1 MVFLRYFCIFLKLMN
16 ILHVK
21 YFGTGGGSF
30 SEQIINWS
38 YVFLTCNYH
47 MSTNTSVDNDE
58 YQDRSSSPSANIPIL
73 YDVIII
79 GSGPAGYTAGVYTSR
94 ARLKTL
100 IISGTLPGGQLM
112 TTSEVENY
120 PGFPNGIFGPELMMN
135 MRQQAERF
143 GSTVIDDEVIRVN
156 FKQRPF
162 MITTHSQIYEAQSVL
177 ICTGAS
183 PRKLGI
189 PAEGQFAGRG
199 VSYCATCDG
208 PFFRG
213 EDIIVVGG
221 GDTAIEEATFLTK
234 FGKSV
239 KIVHRRDS
247 LRASKILQDKAFE
260 NPKIKFLWNSV
271 VADIKGGKK
280 IADVVVRDINNENE
294 LKIPAG
300 GLFVAIG
307 HEPNTAIFKGQLE
320 TDDKGYIVL
329 KNQTRTSVD
338 GVFAAGDVHDYRYR
352 QAVTAAGFGCMAALD
367 VEKWLTESKHRKQ
380 EEIQERA
387 EYAQGRSK

>member
-1 MVFLRYFCIFLKLMN
+1 
-16 ILHVK
+16 
-21 YFGTGGGSF
+21 
-30 SEQIINWS
+30 
-38 YVFLTCNYH
+38 
-47 MSTNTSVDNDE
+47 MSKTDGKDESVN
-58 YQDRSSSPSANIPIL
+58 SGKVSL
-73 YDVIII
+73 YDVIIV
-79 GSGPAGYTAGVYTSR
+79 GSGPAGYTAGIYTSR

-100 IISGTLPGGQLM
+100 LVTGTLPGGQLM

-143 GSTVIDDEVIRVN
+143 GTIAVDDEVIQVD

-162 MITTHSQIYEAQSVL
+162 KITTSSEIFESEAVL

-189 PAEGQFAGRG
+189 KGEQTFAGRG

-208 PFFRG
+208 PFFKG
-213 EDIIVVGG
+213 EDIVVVGG
-221 GDTAIEEATFLTK
+221 GDTALEEATFLSK
-234 FGKSV
+234 FGKSI

-260 NPKIKFLWNSV
+260 NPKIEFLWNSV
-271 VADIKGGKK
+271 VSDIVGDKK
-280 IADVVVRDINNENE
+280 ITSIVVRDVYNGKEQ
-294 LKIPAG
+294 KIQAG

-307 HEPNTAIFKGQLE
+307 HDPNTGIFTGQLE
-320 TDDKGYIVL
+320 LDDKGYISL
-329 KNQTRTSVD
+329 KNNSLTSVE

-352 QAVTAAGFGCMAALD
+352 QAITAGGFGCMAALD
-367 VEKWLTESKHRKQ
+367 VEKWLTERKHSENKA
-380 EEIQERA
+380 ISSSFYTRA
-387 EYAQGRSK
+387 

>member
-1 MVFLRYFCIFLKLMN
+1 MSKKANRN
-16 ILHVK
+16 SHGSTEVK
-21 YFGTGGGSF
+21 
-30 SEQIINWS
+30 N
-38 YVFLTCNYH
+38 
-47 MSTNTSVDNDE
+47 
-58 YQDRSSSPSANIPIL
+58 L

-79 GSGPAGYTAGVYTSR
+79 GSGPAGFTAGVYTSR
-94 ARLKTL
+94 AKLKTL
-100 IISGTLPGGQLM
+100 IISGSLPGGQLM

-143 GSTVIDDEVIRVN
+143 GTTVIDDEVLKVN
-156 FKQRPF
+156 FKNHPF
-162 MITTHSQIYEAQSVL
+162 LISTHSESFEGRAIL
-177 ICTGAS
+177 LCTGAS

-189 PAEGQFAGRG
+189 NGEQEFGGRG

-213 EDIIVVGG
+213 EEIAVIGG

-239 KIVHRRDS
+239 KIIHRRDF
-247 LRASKILQDKAFE
+247 LRASKILQEKAFE
-260 NPKIKFLWNSV
+260 NSKIQFIWNHV
-271 VADIKGGKK
+271 VTGISGNKKIESIDIKDLTTGK
-280 IADVVVRDINNENE
+280 ISNVSV
-294 LKIPAG
+294 G

-307 HEPNTAIFKGQLE
+307 HEPNTSIFKDQLE
-320 TDDKGYIVL
+320 LDDKGYVVL
-329 KNQTRTSVD
+329 KENTRTSVE

-367 VEKWLTESKHRKQ
+367 VEKWLSEKKSHK
-380 EEIQERA
+380 
-387 EYAQGRSK
+387 

>member
-1 MVFLRYFCIFLKLMN
+1 MA
-16 ILHVK
+16 
-21 YFGTGGGSF
+21 
-30 SEQIINWS
+30 
-38 YVFLTCNYH
+38 
-47 MSTNTSVDNDE
+47 DNDTTLNDE
-58 YQDRSSSPSANIPIL
+58 DRPPQSNLSQL
-73 YDVIII
+73 YDVVII
-79 GSGPAGYTAGVYTSR
+79 GSGPAGYTAGIYASR
-94 ARLKTL
+94 AKLKTL
-100 IISGTLPGGQLM
+100 IISGSLPGGQLM

-143 GSTVIDDEVIRVN
+143 GTTIVDDEVTKVD

-162 MITTHSQIYEAQSVL
+162 TVRSHSELYRAESVL
-177 ICTGAS
+177 ICTGAT

-189 PAEGQFAGRG
+189 PTEQQFAGRG

-208 PFFRG
+208 PFFKG
-213 EDIIVVGG
+213 EDIAVVGG

-247 LRASKILQDKAFE
+247 LRASKILQEKAFE

-271 VADIKGGKK
+271 VSDIKGNKK
-280 IADVVVRDINNENE
+280 ITGLTVKDINSEKE
-294 LKIPAG
+294 ESYSVG

-307 HEPNTAIFKGQLE
+307 HEPNTSIFRGQLE
-320 TDDKGYIVL
+320 MDDKGYLIL
-329 KNQTRTSVD
+329 KNQTRTSVE
-338 GVFAAGDVHDYRYR
+338 GVFAAGDVHDFRYR

-367 VEKWLTESKHRKQ
+367 VEKWIADKKHKEQ
-380 EEIQERA
+380 EIRQRP
-387 EYAQGRSK
+387 EYVKGSS